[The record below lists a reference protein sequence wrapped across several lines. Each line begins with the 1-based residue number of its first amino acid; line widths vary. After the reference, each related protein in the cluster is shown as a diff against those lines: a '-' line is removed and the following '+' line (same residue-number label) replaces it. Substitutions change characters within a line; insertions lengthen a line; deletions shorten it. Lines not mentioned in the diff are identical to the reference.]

1 METNIIYKSVKE
13 IDKKKLEELFLSLN
27 WSSGK
32 YPDKLAEALKNY
44 GSVFTAWHGEKL
56 IGLIGTMDDGVMT
69 AYTHYLLV
77 NPVYQGKGIG
87 RKLVEMTKEYYDSY
101 LKIVLVAYTDAI
113 DFYKS
118 CGFEASHDG
127 LPMYITSMDD

>member
-1 METNIIYKSVKE
+1 MDITYKNVKD
-13 IDKKKLEELFLSLN
+13 IDKDELEELFLSLN

-44 GSVFTAWHGEKL
+44 GSVYTAWDGGRL

-69 AYTHYLLV
+69 AYVHYLLV
-77 NPVYQGKGIG
+77 NPEYQGKGIG
-87 RKLVEMTKEYYDSY
+87 RKLVEMTKEYYADY
-101 LKIVLVAYTDAI
+101 LKIVLVAYTNAI
-113 DFYKS
+113 DFYVS
-118 CGFEASHDG
+118 CGFDASHDG